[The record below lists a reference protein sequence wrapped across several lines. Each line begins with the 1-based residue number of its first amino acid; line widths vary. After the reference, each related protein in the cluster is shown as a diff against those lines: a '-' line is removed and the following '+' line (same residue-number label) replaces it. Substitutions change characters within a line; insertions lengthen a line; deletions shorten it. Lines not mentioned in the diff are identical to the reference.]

1 MINRL
6 GKENVKK
13 MIGSYP
19 VVVLLGPRG
28 SGKKTIANGFS
39 KKCFNIENDD
49 EVYRLDYLWEDQ
61 IEKDE
66 LTFLED
72 CKKLISDGKK
82 PDELKKKYSK
92 DLIKKSALLS
102 LKPRII
108 VCNVDEKSLPNG
120 NKYLSLI
127 HI

>member
-49 EVYRLDYLWEDQ
+49 EV
-61 IEKDE
+61 
-66 LTFLED
+66 
-72 CKKLISDGKK
+72 
-82 PDELKKKYSK
+82 
-92 DLIKKSALLS
+92 
-102 LKPRII
+102 
-108 VCNVDEKSLPNG
+108 
-120 NKYLSLI
+120 
-127 HI
+127 